1 MKNGV
6 ILALISSFVFSIMNA
21 LVKAVSLT
29 IPSAEVVFF
38 RSVIGTV
45 LIYFIMKKSK
55 VSFSTKGIPM
65 LMLRGIL
72 GALYLLAYFYTISK
86 IPLTDAS
93 ILAHLSPF
101 FAMIL
106 SSIFLKEKL
115 PQKVLYVL
123 PIVLLGA
130 TLLVKPFHYSS
141 YSIYALVGILS
152 AGFAAAAGTS
162 IRYLSKEHHSF
173 EIVFYFLATATLVS
187 IPLMWDEFVVPNL
200 LEWFFLFCIGIV
212 SLLGQLFLTKAFT
225 HENVVVVE
233 VIRYIGIVFNAMW
246 GFIFWAEVPDLLTIV
261 GGLLIIST
269 CIALSKK

>member
-106 SSIFLKEKL
+106 SSIFLK
-115 PQKVLYVL
+115 
-123 PIVLLGA
+123 
-130 TLLVKPFHYSS
+130 
-141 YSIYALVGILS
+141 
-152 AGFAAAAGTS
+152 
-162 IRYLSKEHHSF
+162 
-173 EIVFYFLATATLVS
+173 
-187 IPLMWDEFVVPNL
+187 
-200 LEWFFLFCIGIV
+200 
-212 SLLGQLFLTKAFT
+212 
-225 HENVVVVE
+225 
-233 VIRYIGIVFNAMW
+233 
-246 GFIFWAEVPDLLTIV
+246 
-261 GGLLIIST
+261 
-269 CIALSKK
+269 